1 MINVL
6 VHLEYVYLGFYI
18 EAHELKKKIILE

>member
-18 EAHELKKKIILE
+18 EAHELKKKSF